1 MMLGGNPEENN
12 VYGYFSWNDNG
23 DGIIALRNPTDEK
36 APLTLTLNKLMGCPE
51 TLKNVNRFNVYNE
64 GASENF
70 ESYSYGDKIDLTLKP
85 FEIKVLQFGKSDR
98 RYDYLEATDEFTVS
112 FKYNSDDENCSICEN
127 GDVKIAIEDGYVN
140 IRCDSIVLN
149 SSCKVTGAEHKII
162 VVREKNKMVKLYID
176 KNLDGSGYDAN
187 AKGEIDTKLEGDA
200 LEFSAINK
208 ATSYEDIIALKR
220 VLTKAVK
227 RRKK

>member
-1 MMLGGNPEENN
+1 
-12 VYGYFSWNDNG
+12 
-23 DGIIALRNPTDEK
+23 
-36 APLTLTLNKLMGCPE
+36 
-51 TLKNVNRFNVYNE
+51 
-64 GASENF
+64 
-70 ESYSYGDKIDLTLKP
+70 
-85 FEIKVLQFGKSDR
+85 
-98 RYDYLEATDEFTVS
+98 
-112 FKYNSDDENCSICEN
+112 
-127 GDVKIAIEDGYVN
+127 
-140 IRCDSIVLN
+140 
-149 SSCKVTGAEHKII
+149 
-162 VVREKNKMVKLYID
+162 MVKLYID